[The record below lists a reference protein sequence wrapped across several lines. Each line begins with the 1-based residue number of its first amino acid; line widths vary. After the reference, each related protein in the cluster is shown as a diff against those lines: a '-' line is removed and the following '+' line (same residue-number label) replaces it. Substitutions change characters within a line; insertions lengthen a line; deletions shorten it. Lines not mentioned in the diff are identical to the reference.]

1 MYPHKFRKTMAT
13 RAIEKGMPIEQR
25 NFANVLE
32 ILNMVQIS
40 EGATALNVLISTGVL
55 ISSDVC

>member
-1 MYPHKFRKTMAT
+1 MAT